1 MVTQKVIRQNPG
13 LLVSLSSPYK
23 AFPHFLRDE
32 LFFFFL
38 KSLLSIT
45 RKKEEWKH
53 TTHMK
58 HKGQTV
64 ISHLENIYHSAQNH
78 IHQAVLQELGN
89 VHCKTEIRI
98 SHFLCKYESES
109 WFTFPGVRVSRCDQ
123 VQVSCFWSKWKTFP
137 SRCVGKALGSFML
150 RVSISSSTVTL
161 ALERS

>member
-1 MVTQKVIRQNPG
+1 MVTEKVIRQNPG

-38 KSLLSIT
+38 KSWASQGKKKNESTQHTWNIKVKLWSHIWKTSIILLKTTYT
-45 RKKEEWKH
+45 RQFYKSLAMYIAK
-53 TTHMK
+53 
-58 HKGQTV
+58 Q
-64 ISHLENIYHSAQNH
+64 
-78 IHQAVLQELGN
+78 
-89 VHCKTEIRI
+89 IRI
-98 SHFLCKYESES
+98 SHFLCKYESKS